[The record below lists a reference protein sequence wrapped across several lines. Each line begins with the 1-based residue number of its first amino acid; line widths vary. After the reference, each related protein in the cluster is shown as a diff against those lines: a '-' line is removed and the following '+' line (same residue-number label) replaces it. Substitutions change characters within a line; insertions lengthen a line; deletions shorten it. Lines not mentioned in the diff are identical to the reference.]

1 MSRPNTHQQDIPQ
14 QDDAVNP
21 EPTSKNVLGTA
32 LEPCCF
38 DPLTCCYRVGH
49 CHTVPQDRG
58 VHVVCSVMTDSFL
71 NFTKARGNDLST
83 PVPAF
88 NFPGLSA
95 GDRWCLCADRW
106 REALEASAAPHVVLA
121 ATHEAALTRV
131 SLDDLQAHEYQPL
144 A

>member
-1 MSRPNTHQQDIPQ
+1 MSRLDTPQ
-14 QDDAVNP
+14 QDDTQQDDIVDA
-21 EPTSKNVLGTA
+21 TSASKNVLGTA

-38 DPLTCCYRVGH
+38 DPLTGFYRDGH
-49 CHTVPQDRG
+49 CHTGPQDRG
-58 VHVVCSVMTDSFL
+58 VHVVCAVMTDSFL
-71 NFTKARGNDLST
+71 TFTKARSNDLST

-106 REALEASAAPHVVLA
+106 REALEAGVAPPVVLA
-121 ATHEAALTRV
+121 ATHEAALQRV
-131 SLDDLQAHEYQPL
+131 SLADLQAHEYHPL